1 MMGSWEFLQYQPNY
15 FQNKGCKSEM
25 VMELVMEVR
34 RDLKYPFAKVVPV
47 LVRNHQ
53 HKREFSN
60 AIQNL

>member
-34 RDLKYPFAKVVPV
+34 RDLYDCSLPIYSPLSSQTIFT
-47 LVRNHQ
+47 L
-53 HKREFSN
+53 S
-60 AIQNL
+60 